1 VLNSITL
8 TIKENI
14 MTVSEVY
21 EKLQITANQLAKKFT
36 PPLSRQAVFYWGK
49 KGIPKLRQYE
59 IKEMYD
65 DSNT

>member
-1 VLNSITL
+1 
-8 TIKENI
+8 
-14 MTVSEVY
+14 MTVTEVC

-59 IKEMYD
+59 IKEMLD